1 MSQLENPP
9 TQEITIQLNDLR
21 DRLREANYQYYVLQ
35 DPLINDQEYD
45 SLLRQ
50 LIKIEETHPEL
61 ITPDSPSQIVGDN
74 PQASFR
80 TIKHLQPMSSLDNAF
95 NSEDIEDFET
105 RIARVLA
112 SDQNLEYLAE
122 LKIDGLS
129 INLRYQDGV
138 LVWAATRGNGIEGE
152 EVTFN
157 VLGIEGIPRRLSNVP
172 TNLEVRGE
180 IYLSKET
187 FEQMNKEREE
197 KDEPLFRNPR
207 NAASGTLRQH
217 DPKVSASRNLQIFA
231 YGVGLPREVG
241 VSTQVDLL
249 AYLTDKGFRI
259 NPQQETVKGIENI
272 ETLMKCWL
280 DIRPK
285 LEYEVDGVVLKV
297 NDLSLQEELGMTS
310 RAPRWAIAYK
320 FPAEEVATTL
330 LAITWQVGRTGKLT
344 PVAELEPRILEG
356 TTVSRATLHNP
367 EFIAKLDLC
376 LGDRVIIHKSG
387 GIIPEIIK
395 VLTKERPKDS
405 TDYKP
410 PTKCPECQARLA
422 KDGPNLICTNPAC
435 SAQIFERIKHFVS
448 RKAMDIDGMA
458 GKTLESLMSAGLIK
472 TIPDLYGLTAEQV
485 EVLEGFAELSAK
497 NLIAQL
503 ESSKTHS
510 LEQFI
515 FALGLP
521 HVGERTGR
529 VLARAFPSIPK
540 LTAAKPEDFEA
551 LHDIGKT
558 TAEAVYNALHQT
570 SMLSMLQE
578 LQDKGV
584 NPKAPENASQ
594 GDALKGSSFVL
605 TGTLSRPRNEIKKEL
620 ENLGARVSSAVSK
633 KTSYLVAGE
642 NAGSKLAKAQELGI
656 KIIDEDG
663 LGGCSRNSNIIPLK
677 E

>member
-1 MSQLENPP
+1 MSQLEKSPDKA
-9 TQEITIQLNDLR
+9 TRKQLNDLR

-35 DPLINDQEYD
+35 DPLISDQEYD
-45 SLLRQ
+45 GLLHQ
-50 LIKIEETHPEL
+50 LIKIEEAYPEL

-95 NSEDIEDFET
+95 NSKDIEDFEA

-129 INLRYQDGV
+129 INLHYQDGV
-138 LVWAATRGNGIEGE
+138 LVWAATRGNGMEGE

-157 VLGIEGIPRRLSNVP
+157 VLGIEGIPRRLSDVP
-172 TNLEVRGE
+172 SSLEVRGE
-180 IYLSKET
+180 IYLSKEA

-197 KDEPLFRNPR
+197 KGEPFFRNPR

-217 DPKVSASRNLQIFA
+217 DPKVSASRSLQIFV

-249 AYLTDKGFRI
+249 AYLADKGFRI
-259 NPQQETVKGIENI
+259 NSQHETVKGIENI
-272 ETLMKCWL
+272 ENLMKRWL
-280 DIRPK
+280 DVRPK
-285 LEYEVDGVVLKV
+285 LEYETDGVVFKV
-297 NDLSLQEELGMTS
+297 NDLSLQEELGRTS

-320 FPAEEVATTL
+320 FPAEEVATKL
-330 LAITWQVGRTGKLT
+330 LDITWQVGRTGKLT
-344 PVAELEPRILEG
+344 PVAELEPRIIEG

-367 EFIAKLDLC
+367 EFIAKLDLQ
-376 LGDRVIIHKSG
+376 LGDRVVLHKSG

-395 VLTKERPKDS
+395 VLLNERPKDS
-405 TDYKP
+405 VDYKP
-410 PTKCPECQARLA
+410 PTKCPECQATLI

-435 SAQIFERIKHFVS
+435 SAQVFERIKHFVS

-458 GKTLESLMSAGLIK
+458 GKTLESLMFAGFIK
-472 TIPDLYGLTAEQV
+472 TVPDLYELTKEQV
-485 EVLEGFAELSAK
+485 AALEGFAELSAK
-497 NLIAQL
+497 NLVEQL
-503 ESSKTHS
+503 ESSKTRP

-521 HVGERTGR
+521 QVGERTAR
-529 VLARAFPSIPK
+529 ILARAFPSIPQ
-540 LTAAKPEDFEA
+540 LTAAKPEDLET

-558 TAEAVYNALHQT
+558 TAESVYNALHQP
-570 SMLSMLQE
+570 SMLSMLRK

-584 NPKAPENASQ
+584 KPTVPESASQ
-594 GDALKGSSFVL
+594 GDLLKGLSFVL

-633 KTSYLVAGE
+633 KTDYLVAGE
-642 NAGSKLAKAQELGI
+642 NAGSKLAKAQEVGV
-656 KIIDEDG
+656 KVIDEESLEKMLIG
-663 LGGCSRNSNIIPLK
+663 N
-677 E
+677 

>member
-1 MSQLENPP
+1 MSQFGKPP
-9 TQEITIQLNDLR
+9 TQEIKTQLNDLR

-35 DPLINDQEYD
+35 DPLISDQEYD
-45 SLLRQ
+45 GLLRQ
-50 LIKIEETHPEL
+50 LIKIEQAHPEL
-61 ITPDSPSQIVGDN
+61 ITPDSPSQTVGDS

-95 NSEDIEDFET
+95 NSKDIEDFEA

-129 INLRYQDGV
+129 INLHYQDGV

-172 TNLEVRGE
+172 TSLEVRGE
-180 IYLSKET
+180 IYLSKKA
-187 FEQMNKEREE
+187 FERMNKEQEE
-197 KDEPLFRNPR
+197 KGEPFFRNPR

-217 DPKVSASRNLQIFA
+217 DPKVSSSRNLQIFA
-231 YGVGLPREVG
+231 YGIGLPREMG
-241 VSTQVDLL
+241 VDTQIELL
-249 AYLTDKGFRI
+249 DYLADKGFRI
-259 NPQQETVKGIENI
+259 NPQHETVKGIENI
-272 ETLMKCWL
+272 EALMERWL

-285 LEYEVDGVVLKV
+285 LEYEVDGIVLKV

-320 FPAEEVATTL
+320 FPAEEVATIL
-330 LAITWQVGRTGKLT
+330 LDITWQVGRTGKLT

-367 EFIAKLDLC
+367 EFIAKLDLR
-376 LGDRVIIHKSG
+376 LGDKVIVHKSG

-395 VLTKERPKDS
+395 VLIKERPKDS
-405 TDYKP
+405 VGYKP
-410 PTKCPECQARLA
+410 PTNCPECQATLT

-435 SAQIFERIKHFVS
+435 SAQVFERIKHFVS
-448 RKAMDIDGMA
+448 RKAMDIDGVA

-472 TIPDLYGLTAEQV
+472 AIPDLYELKEEQV

-497 NLIAQL
+497 NLIEQL
-503 ESSKTHS
+503 ECSKTRP

-521 HVGERTGR
+521 QVGERTAR
-529 VLARAFPSIPK
+529 VLSRAFPSIPK

-558 TAEAVYNALHQT
+558 TAEAVYGALHQT
-570 SMLSMLQE
+570 SMLRMLQE

-584 NPKAPENASQ
+584 SPTAPENASQ
-594 GDALKGSSFVL
+594 GDSLKGLSFVL
-605 TGTLSRPRNEIKKEL
+605 TGTLSRPRSEIKKEL

-642 NAGSKLAKAQELGI
+642 SAGSKLAKAQELGV
-656 KIIDEDG
+656 KVIDEEG
-663 LGGCSRNSNIIPLK
+663 LGGMLK
-677 E
+677 KI